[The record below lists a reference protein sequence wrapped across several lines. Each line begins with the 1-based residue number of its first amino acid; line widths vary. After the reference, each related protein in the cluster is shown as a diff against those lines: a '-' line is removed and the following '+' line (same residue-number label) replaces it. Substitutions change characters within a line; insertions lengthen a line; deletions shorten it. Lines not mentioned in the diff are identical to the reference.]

1 MVGAS
6 ALGGPS
12 VNQRLAA
19 VLLVVLLLVPATPV
33 VAADSVVVG
42 RADLSLTVPDNR
54 VAPGET
60 ATLDVYV
67 VNDARLVRG
76 GPQEFENRVT
86 TARTTTLDVGA
97 VRGVD
102 VVTDEI
108 PVGTV
113 PEGTHGPA
121 SIELTVP
128 ESVPPGTYRLPV
140 TLSYTYTS
148 TVLYDVTD
156 RSDGPEYDDVEVTK
170 RVSVPIV
177 VEERPRFSIEDVET
191 DAQIGGSGRMSVS
204 VRHVGSE
211 VVRGASV
218 DLTSANDDLTF
229 GGATTAESFV
239 GEWRPGET
247 KTVTFPVNVVDD
259 AELRDYTVTG
269 RISYTD
275 SDGISGTSNEL
286 RSSVRP
292 RAEQAFSL
300 SGVESSLRIDHEGT
314 VSGTVT
320 NEGPTPITDAVVVFE
335 PRSPNFD
342 ASETEFAIPDLA
354 PGESAPFG
362 FDVEVS
368 SAADPGSRQ
377 LRFVVAYENEDGD
390 NLTSD
395 ALTARL
401 DVAPER
407 DSFTVEATESTVR
420 AGGSGR
426 LVLRVTNADDE
437 TLSDVSAKLFVD
449 DPISTD
455 DDEAFV
461 DELAPGD
468 SAEISFEVSVA
479 GGTFPKAYPVSL
491 DFEYDRPDGT
501 TLISDTVRLPIT
513 VEERRGG
520 GLPVGLLVGLAAI
533 ALVGAAI
540 IVARRR

>member
-1 MVGAS
+1 LT
-6 ALGGPS
+6 AL
-12 VNQRLAA
+12 LFAA
-19 VLLVVLLLVPATPV
+19 LLLVPVAPV

-42 RADLSLTVPDNR
+42 RADLALSVPDNR

-60 ATLDVYV
+60 VTLDVYV

-76 GPQEFENRVT
+76 GPEEFENRVT
-86 TARTTTLDVGA
+86 TARTTTLDVGT

-148 TVLYDVTD
+148 TILYDVADPSDNPEYSDVEITD
-156 RSDGPEYDDVEVTK
+156 RVTIP
-170 RVSVPIV
+170 VV
-177 VEERPRFSIEDVET
+177 VEERPRFRVVNVDT
-191 DAQIGGSGRMSVS
+191 DAQIGGSGTMSVS
-204 VRHVGSE
+204 IRHVGSE
-211 VVRGASV
+211 PVREASV

-239 GEWRPGET
+239 GEWAPGET
-247 KTVTFPVNVVDD
+247 KTATFPVSVAED
-259 AELRDYTVTG
+259 AERRDYTVTG
-269 RISYTD
+269 RVSYTD
-275 SDGISGTSNEL
+275 SDGITGTSNEL

-292 RAEQAFSL
+292 LAEQTFSL
-300 SGVESSLRIDHEGT
+300 SGVESSLRVDHEGR

-320 NEGPTPITDAVVVFE
+320 NEGPMAVTNAVVIFE
-335 PRSPNFD
+335 PTSQNFD

-354 PGESAPFG
+354 PGESAPFA

-377 LRFVVAYENEDGD
+377 LRFAVDYENEDGD
-390 NLTSD
+390 GLTSD
-395 ALTARL
+395 PLTARI

-407 DSFTVEATESTVR
+407 DPFAVEVTESTVR

-426 LVLRVTNADDE
+426 LALRVTNAVDE
-437 TLSDVSAKLFVD
+437 PLTDVSAKLFVD

-461 DELAPGD
+461 DELAPGE
-468 SAEISFEVSVA
+468 SVEISFEVSVA
-479 GGTFPKAYPVSL
+479 GGTVSKAYPVSL

-501 TLISDTVRLPIT
+501 TLISDTVRLPVT

-520 GLPVGLLVGLAAI
+520 GLPFGLLVGLGTVAV
-533 ALVGAAI
+533 VGAAVV
-540 IVARRR
+540 VARRR